1 VARYPGVVCVADAA
15 SAEPVRA
22 LVALCAAVAGFEPG
36 RPLARRLAAWLGG
49 PDAPPSSLRFGTL
62 ADAGDRW
69 AVFLS
74 GAVSLHDA
82 DSDVTIAGAEAAAWT
97 DRLISGGG
105 PLMLLLDPVAAD
117 EARARTTFDDPFSDL
132 HDLRAGTVPG
142 RGVVLAVASAARH
155 SAGPPLPAASAPVP
169 APTPDGPNGSA
180 APEDARPAGSAAPE
194 DARPAAPPGL
204 DLAKAPAD
212 QPDLHAHPTAG
223 RPVPEETPNEL
234 TVSDGSGPP
243 PIAEE
248 AAEEPVIRPP
258 RRAERIDKAPAPEP
272 RAPLTPGRA
281 LSPSGRGTDGT
292 DGTDGADDADDLGTT
307 EPSIPRPQDDSPV
320 VDGPRTRG
328 HLCAR
333 GHLNDPRSLFCVLCG
348 IRMNE
353 RTGELVFGPRP
364 PLGLLV
370 FDDGATY
377 TVDAEYLVGRMPD
390 VDERV
395 RNGSLRSIV
404 VEDRSGSVSRVHAE
418 VRVDGWD
425 VLLVDNRSRN
435 GTHIAGPGASA
446 WTPVPTGRSHRL
458 TPGTRVR
465 LGSRTFLFESPSGV
479 R

>member
-1 VARYPGVVCVADAA
+1 VGDDRAEFDRLSAGILAGRGVVARYPGVVCVADAA
-15 SAEPVRA
+15 GAEPVRA

-36 RPLARRLAAWLGG
+36 RPLARRLAAWLSG

-82 DSDVTIAGAEAAAWT
+82 GTDATIPGADAAAWT
-97 DRLISGGG
+97 DRLVTPGG
-105 PLMLLLDPVAAD
+105 PLVLLLDPLDGERPQGHAD
-117 EARARTTFDDPFSDL
+117 DVFADL

-142 RGVVLAVASAARH
+142 RGIVLATASAARH
-155 SAGPPLPAASAPVP
+155 TAMPPLPAP
-169 APTPDGPNGSA
+169 AAA
-180 APEDARPAGSAAPE
+180 APPSP
-194 DARPAAPPGL
+194 PAAP
-204 DLAKAPAD
+204 APAASASAALPL
-212 QPDLHAHPTAG
+212 PDELGRGRAPVHAEPTHG
-223 RPVPEETPNEL
+223 RPVPDEEPIEV
-234 TVSDGSGPP
+234 TVGDGSGPP
-243 PIAEE
+243 AIPPVPRG
-248 AAEEPVIRPP
+248 EEPPVRPP
-258 RRAERIDKAPAPEP
+258 RRSALIDKAPAPAQ
-272 RAPLTPGRA
+272 RAPLTPGRP
-281 LSPSGRGTDGT
+281 LSPSRGPGP
-292 DGTDGADDADDLGTT
+292 GGGNA
-307 EPSIPRPQDDSPV
+307 PRGPAAPRDRDDSSV
-320 VDGPRTRG
+320 GEGPRTRG

-333 GHLNDPRSLFCVLCG
+333 GHLNDPRSHFCVLCG

-353 RTGELVFGPRP
+353 RTGELVFGARP

-395 RNGSLRSIV
+395 RNGALRSIV
-404 VEDRSGSVSRVHAE
+404 VEDRSGAVSRVHAE

-425 VLLVDNRSRN
+425 VMLVDSRSRN
-435 GTHIAGPGASA
+435 GTHIAGPGANS
-446 WTPVPTGRSHRL
+446 WTTVPSGRSHRL